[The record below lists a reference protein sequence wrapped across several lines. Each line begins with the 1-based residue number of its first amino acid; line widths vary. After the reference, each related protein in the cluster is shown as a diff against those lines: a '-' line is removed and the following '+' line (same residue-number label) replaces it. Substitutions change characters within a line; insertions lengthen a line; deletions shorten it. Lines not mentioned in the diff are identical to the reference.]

1 MFFLLRPENLWVPRG
16 FWRLVWPVLP
26 YENRDAEVPEQGCLC
41 HSEIQSATAAA
52 ADSAELSTASGGRR
66 SRRTPDRR
74 GGQLVSVAQFVCQ
87 TPTNSPEEPEIEGDG
102 GAVATAATSP
112 GTGIEAG
119 LSSVEALA
127 GDVCREAF
135 LRGRSISSPTTNS
148 QMSLHDLA
156 GDDLSSHV
164 SPTTSTNCLS
174 VESWGGTRP
183 EQNRPLRAAF
193 SPLTRAASVH
203 TVPGPQPEFV

>member
-1 MFFLLRPENLWVPRG
+1 MTVARWIQQSASAAYLQNSLRPENLWVPRG

-87 TPTNSPEEPEIEGDG
+87 TPTNSPEEPVYSMARHERC
-102 GAVATAATSP
+102 
-112 GTGIEAG
+112 
-119 LSSVEALA
+119 LSSV
-127 GDVCREAF
+127 C
-135 LRGRSISSPTTNS
+135 
-148 QMSLHDLA
+148 
-156 GDDLSSHV
+156 
-164 SPTTSTNCLS
+164 
-174 VESWGGTRP
+174 P
-183 EQNRPLRAAF
+183 EGVR
-193 SPLTRAASVH
+193 
-203 TVPGPQPEFV
+203 